1 MTKIKN
7 KTELTVT
14 PLREDLM
21 AIVDAGLDAIDT
33 RRAIRRL
40 VCVTNDTIGIGG
52 DEYPISK
59 YKNIV
64 VIGVGKC
71 ASDAAQELGDV
82 LGDHLTGGVIID
94 IKAHITNKKLTS
106 FQGTHPL
113 PSPDN
118 VRAARAIVETIS
130 ALSENDLVIAIVSGG
145 GSTMLCLPED
155 GTCDEEASIIETLM
169 RRGAT
174 IEEMNTVRKHLSRAR
189 GGFLAQYAYP
199 ASVVSLIFS
208 DVPGDN
214 MEFVASGPTIRDTTT
229 IADAMAVLE
238 KYDVLATCNIQ
249 RCGLLETPKDEKYFK
264 NVRNILAVSSAI
276 AISAMANEAR
286 VRGYVVKTPSERIQG
301 QARIIGSRIA
311 KEINDAPD
319 HTALLYS
326 GETTVVVHGH
336 GEGGRNLEAG
346 LAAIKQGIAP
356 NSAITFLASDG
367 HDHGMYAGLIADQ
380 ITIDRIKQDGIDINV
395 YLENNNEYPLLHRIG
410 QYIETGDTGSNVS
423 DLIIAIKK

>member
-1 MTKIKN
+1 MGYFYWRRFIFSQERYNGGIAVTRHEAMTKIKN

-319 HTALLYS
+319 HTA
-326 GETTVVVHGH
+326 
-336 GEGGRNLEAG
+336 
-346 LAAIKQGIAP
+346 
-356 NSAITFLASDG
+356 
-367 HDHGMYAGLIADQ
+367 
-380 ITIDRIKQDGIDINV
+380 
-395 YLENNNEYPLLHRIG
+395 
-410 QYIETGDTGSNVS
+410 
-423 DLIIAIKK
+423 